1 MRLSEW
7 VHRLSASIQD
17 CWPRAFSDSLHWLFF
32 PAHDLHQ
39 VLPGRR
45 SSRFRRRRSPLF
57 RPGPNAIERMED
69 RCLLAAFVVDTV
81 IDESDGNLSAGD
93 LSLREAIETA
103 NSQAGP
109 DTISFSP
116 TVFGTAQ
123 QIDLVLGEFAVTDAL
138 TITGPGQNL
147 LTIDA
152 QQNSRHF
159 NIDDGDDNNLI
170 SVEISGLTLT
180 NGLATDGNDAVPSV
194 AERGGAVFS
203 TESIVLASMTFSE
216 NESRSSG
223 GALSSAGTAE
233 VRMSS
238 FSHNLSTDRG
248 GGVYSEGT
256 LAVSESIL
264 DSNRSLYGGGLSNF
278 TGASANIAD
287 SSFLQNRGRSGGGVH
302 NRGTLS
308 MSRTTLSDN
317 FASRGAGVFN
327 RSGVLAINQSTISQ
341 NRASG
346 AGGGILHDILGPELV
361 IANSTISHNTST
373 DGGAGIVSDANIAL
387 SNSIVIGNR
396 RANETASDIRFV
408 YGSLTG
414 SFNVI
419 GDPESSAGLTHG
431 SDGNIVGQDDGS
443 GGREILDV
451 STVLGPLADNG
462 GLTQT
467 HALLPGSPAIDAG
480 DPDFDPLSFDP
491 PLTTDQRGSGFDRV
505 ADGNGDNT
513 ARIDIGAY
521 ERPAAGRLVITES
534 GEMTLVGES
543 SSPDSLTVALNRAP
557 LQPVVVNLTVGSP
570 SVVSTSTASLT
581 FSPQNWNQPQT
592 VTVSGVNDSAET
604 GNLITSV
611 SVSVDDGQSDDDFD
625 GASESVSV
633 TFIDDESPLPTL
645 SVADAPAVDEGT
657 DAVFTV
663 TLSSLSA
670 SAVTVRYDTQDGAGA
685 GGAVGGQDFT
695 SQSAQTLT
703 FSPGETQKTISIA
716 TIDDSDDEDTETFG
730 LVLSDPVGATI
741 ATAAATGTIDDND
754 HSIPTVTG
762 PLGAS
767 DNTRP
772 TITWEAV
779 SGATS
784 YEVWLQLLGGD
795 SNPVVNP
802 TVTGT
807 SFELTTDLGIGR
819 YRAWVRAAFD
829 GGARTEWAT
838 ADFQINSAPEISSL
852 PPNGDD
858 RTPTITWNAVN
869 GATAYR
875 VFVRNQTSTDTV
887 VDTTVT
893 TTSFTPSADF
903 NFGRHQ
909 IWVQAIAAGNYGA
922 AWSDMQRYYLGPD
935 LLTPTASTFN
945 QQPEFT
951 WTSIEGIASYQLY
964 VQRGGTVVINESGL
978 TSASYTPSTQ
988 LPVGQYRW
996 WVRPFHANGN
1006 GGAWSERGE
1015 FFAGGRPAVTGL
1027 DGTITTGIP
1036 TIQWQAVEGAGFYE
1050 VYLFNDDGQGL
1061 LHRVSN
1067 ITGTTFTADPVPNG
1081 NYRVW
1086 IRSYHANGD
1095 PGLWSRPHSFVVN
1108 AATSNATATPAQP
1121 VATTF
1126 DTTPDFEWTGA
1137 SGAARYDLYLKSGQ
1151 TTIAQT
1157 DLNSTSWTP
1166 STALAT
1172 GPWHWWVRAKTAAGA
1187 PGPWSARQTTDTSG
1201 RTTILSP
1208 SGSISD
1214 RRPAVT
1220 WASVDGATH
1229 YMFQLDNLTTGQNN
1243 VIRENHVT
1251 DNLFIPSTSLTPGSY
1266 RAWVRAVDGTNGLNA
1281 PWSFRAEFEVT

>member
-1 MRLSEW
+1 
-7 VHRLSASIQD
+7 
-17 CWPRAFSDSLHWLFF
+17 
-32 PAHDLHQ
+32 
-39 VLPGRR
+39 
-45 SSRFRRRRSPLF
+45 
-57 RPGPNAIERMED
+57 
-69 RCLLAAFVVDTV
+69 
-81 IDESDGNLSAGD
+81 
-93 LSLREAIETA
+93 
-103 NSQAGP
+103 
-109 DTISFSP
+109 
-116 TVFGTAQ
+116 
-123 QIDLVLGEFAVTDAL
+123 
-138 TITGPGQNL
+138 
-147 LTIDA
+147 
-152 QQNSRHF
+152 
-159 NIDDGDDNNLI
+159 
-170 SVEISGLTLT
+170 
-180 NGLATDGNDAVPSV
+180 
-194 AERGGAVFS
+194 
-203 TESIVLASMTFSE
+203 
-216 NESRSSG
+216 
-223 GALSSAGTAE
+223 
-233 VRMSS
+233 
-238 FSHNLSTDRG
+238 
-248 GGVYSEGT
+248 
-256 LAVSESIL
+256 
-264 DSNRSLYGGGLSNF
+264 
-278 TGASANIAD
+278 
-287 SSFLQNRGRSGGGVH
+287 
-302 NRGTLS
+302 
-308 MSRTTLSDN
+308 
-317 FASRGAGVFN
+317 
-327 RSGVLAINQSTISQ
+327 
-341 NRASG
+341 
-346 AGGGILHDILGPELV
+346 
-361 IANSTISHNTST
+361 
-373 DGGAGIVSDANIAL
+373 
-387 SNSIVIGNR
+387 
-396 RANETASDIRFV
+396 
-408 YGSLTG
+408 
-414 SFNVI
+414 
-419 GDPESSAGLTHG
+419 
-431 SDGNIVGQDDGS
+431 
-443 GGREILDV
+443 
-451 STVLGPLADNG
+451 
-462 GLTQT
+462 
-467 HALLPGSPAIDAG
+467 
-480 DPDFDPLSFDP
+480 
-491 PLTTDQRGSGFDRV
+491 
-505 ADGNGDNT
+505 
-513 ARIDIGAY
+513 
-521 ERPAAGRLVITES
+521 
-534 GEMTLVGES
+534 
-543 SSPDSLTVALNRAP
+543 
-557 LQPVVVNLTVGSP
+557 
-570 SVVSTSTASLT
+570 
-581 FSPQNWNQPQT
+581 
-592 VTVSGVNDSAET
+592 VSGVNDSAET

-611 SVSVDDGQSDDDFD
+611 TVSVADGQSDDDFD

-645 SVADAPAVDEGT
+645 SVADAPTVDEGS

-670 SAVTVRYDTQDGAGA
+670 FAVTVRYHTQDGAGA

-716 TIDDSDDEDTETFG
+716 TIDDTDDEDTETFG
-730 LVLSDPVGATI
+730 LMLSDPVGATI
-741 ATAAATGTIDDND
+741 TSAAATGTIDDND

-772 TITWEAV
+772 TITWEVV

-807 SFELTTDLGIGR
+807 SFELTSDLGIGR
-819 YRAWVRAAFD
+819 YRAWVRAAFE
-829 GGARTEWAT
+829 GGARTGWAT
-838 ADFQINSAPEISSL
+838 GDFQINSAPEISSL

-858 RTPTITWNAVN
+858 RTPTITWNAVH

-945 QQPEFT
+945 RQPEFT

-978 TSASYTPSTQ
+978 TSASYTPSTE

-1108 AATSNATATPAQP
+1108 AATSSATATPAQP

-1157 DLNSTSWTP
+1157 DLTGTSWTP

-1172 GPWHWWVRAKTAAGA
+1172 GPWHWWVRAKTASGA
-1187 PGPWSARQTTDTSG
+1187 PGPWSARQTIDTSG

-1208 SGSISD
+1208 NGSTSD

-1229 YMFQLDNLTTGQNN
+1229 YMFQLDNLTTGQNT
-1243 VIRENHVT
+1243 VIRENHVA
-1251 DNLFIPSTSLTPGSY
+1251 DNLFIPSTELTPGSY

>member
-1 MRLSEW
+1 
-7 VHRLSASIQD
+7 
-17 CWPRAFSDSLHWLFF
+17 
-32 PAHDLHQ
+32 
-39 VLPGRR
+39 
-45 SSRFRRRRSPLF
+45 
-57 RPGPNAIERMED
+57 MED

-93 LSLREAIETA
+93 LSLREAIESA

-123 QIDLVLGEFAVTDAL
+123 QIDLVHGEFAVTDAL

-180 NGLATDGNDAVPSV
+180 NGLATDGNDSVPSV

-216 NESRSSG
+216 NESKSFG

-233 VRMSS
+233 VRMCTFNANTSS
-238 FSHNLSTDRG
+238 HD
-248 GGVYSEGT
+248 
-256 LAVSESIL
+256 
-264 DSNRSLYGGGLSNF
+264 
-278 TGASANIAD
+278 
-287 SSFLQNRGRSGGGVH
+287 
-302 NRGTLS
+302 
-308 MSRTTLSDN
+308 
-317 FASRGAGVFN
+317 GAGVFVAGSASVETSLFVDN
-327 RSGVLAINQSTISQ
+327 FAAHGAGLANYVGASSEIRDSSFAR
-341 NRASG
+341 NRAS
-346 AGGGILHDILGPELV
+346 
-361 IANSTISHNTST
+361 S
-373 DGGAGIVSDANIAL
+373 GAGISNQGSMLIERVLLKDNFAGKAAAITNRRGNLIVLHTTISGNRVSGTGSAL
-387 SNSIVIGNR
+387 SQDIFGPQIVISHSTITGNVSRDSTGAAIRSDGPVTLNHSIVAGNGIGSTHTGELHALGR
-396 RANETASDIRFV
+396 DIHHG

-419 GDPESSAGLTHG
+419 GDPESSARLTHG
-431 SDGNIVGQDDGS
+431 SNGNIVGQDDGS
-443 GGREILDV
+443 GGREMLDV

-480 DPDFDPLSFDP
+480 DPDFDPSSFDP
-491 PLTTDQRGSGFDRV
+491 PLTTDQRGSGFSRV

-534 GEMTLVGES
+534 GGMTLVGES

-570 SVVSTSTASLT
+570 PVVSTSTASLT

-604 GNLITSV
+604 GNLNTSV
-611 SVSVDDGQSDDDFD
+611 TVSVDDGQSDDYFD

-716 TIDDSDDEDTETFG
+716 TTDDTDDEDTETFG
-730 LVLSDPVGATI
+730 LTLSDPVGATI
-741 ATAAATGTIDDND
+741 TTAAATGTIDDND
-754 HSIPTVTG
+754 HSITTVTG

-784 YEVWLQLLGGD
+784 YELWLQLLGGD

-852 PPNGDD
+852 PPRGDD

-887 VDTTVT
+887 VDTTAT

-978 TSASYTPSTQ
+978 TSASYTPSTE

-1067 ITGTTFTADPVPNG
+1067 ITGTTFAADPVPNG

-1095 PGLWSRPHSFVVN
+1095 PGIWSRPHSFVVN
-1108 AATSNATATPAQP
+1108 AATSSATATPAQP

-1172 GPWHWWVRAKTAAGA
+1172 GPWHWWVRAKTASGA

-1208 SGSISD
+1208 SGSTSD

-1251 DNLFIPSTSLTPGSY
+1251 DNLFIPSTELTPGSY
-1266 RAWVRAVDGTNGLNA
+1266 RAWVRAVDGTNGVNA